1 MQTTKSLND
10 YLNEQPESKIG
21 AAAAFIESHIR
32 ENWQEIL
39 VKENER
45 LLKAYAEAGDPAY
58 GTYLNLLFLPVHRQ
72 LQEAGIR
79 PEPRLPGNFDISRE
93 WGRKADGSEQERWMW
108 STLYTEEDG
117 PVGTIVTI
125 TYHDH
130 TQFRIPREPGII
142 ALAETRQED
151 IVEALSG
158 LSADF
163 KEALEFSIE
172 YEHYL
177 RSLEQ

>member
-1 MQTTKSLND
+1 MPAAETLND
-10 YLNEQPESKIG
+10 FLQKQPESKIG
-21 AAAAFIESHIR
+21 AVAAFIQSHIR
-32 ENWQEIL
+32 ENWQVIL
-39 VKENER
+39 EKEKER

-58 GTYLNLLFLPVHRQ
+58 GTYLNLLLLPVHRQ

-93 WGRKADGSEQERWMW
+93 WGRKADRSEQERWMW
-108 STLYTEEDG
+108 STLHTEDVG
-117 PVGTIVTI
+117 PIGTIVTI

-130 TQFRIPREPGII
+130 TRFRVPREPGII
-142 ALAETRQED
+142 ALAETSQED

-163 KEALEFSIE
+163 KEALEFKVE
-172 YEHYL
+172 YENYL
-177 RSLEQ
+177 RGLKP

>member
-1 MQTTKSLND
+1 MQTTQALNN
-10 YLNEQPESKIG
+10 YLKKQPESKIG
-21 AAAAFIESHIR
+21 VVAAFIESHIR
-32 ENWQEIL
+32 ENWQKIL
-39 VKENER
+39 AKENDR
-45 LLKAYAEAGDPAY
+45 LLKAYAEAGDQAY
-58 GTYLNLLFLPVHRQ
+58 GTYLNLLLLPVHCQ

-79 PEPRLPGNFDISRE
+79 PEPRLPGNFEISRE
-93 WGRKADGSEQERWMW
+93 WGRKADHSEQERWMW
-108 STLYTEEDG
+108 STLHTENDG
-117 PVGTIVTI
+117 PIGTIVTI

-130 TQFRIPREPGII
+130 TRFRIPREPGII

-163 KEALEFSIE
+163 KEALEFSVE

-177 RSLEQ
+177 RSLNQ